1 MRVCYF
7 SKCYKE
13 LYSAGSKA
21 KTDMEQIMCD
31 LGYRNI
37 GFPCLVCSNKILGF
51 NIVHYRGAKVITLI
65 HDLGSFRRKRLTVL
79 QEIDRLQNSDYLI
92 TLNDSMS
99 AWLQTKG
106 CEVPKGELKIWD
118 YLSPAIVLN
127 KIEPATDYT
136 VVYAGALGYN
146 KNRFLYE
153 LDRLPRQWHLS
164 VYGKGL
170 EADKILNKEYF
181 SYNGFLPA
189 DQLISSVQGDF
200 GLVWDGDSYEACT
213 GNYGEYLRYN
223 NPHKVSLYVRCHLP
237 LIIWEKA
244 ALAPFIKEKE
254 IGICINSLEELDGK
268 LEKLTVD
275 DYFKMKSRVIEI
287 SNLLSVGYFFTKAL
301 DEAVKFL
308 TKSDVA
314 DEGRN

>member
-1 MRVCYF
+1 M
-7 SKCYKE
+7 
-13 LYSAGSKA
+13 
-21 KTDMEQIMCD
+21 
-31 LGYRNI
+31 
-37 GFPCLVCSNKILGF
+37 
-51 NIVHYRGAKVITLI
+51 
-65 HDLGSFRRKRLTVL
+65 
-79 QEIDRLQNSDYLI
+79 
-92 TLNDSMS
+92 
-99 AWLQTKG
+99 
-106 CEVPKGELKIWD
+106 
-118 YLSPAIVLN
+118 
-127 KIEPATDYT
+127 
-136 VVYAGALGYN
+136 
-146 KNRFLYE
+146 
-153 LDRLPRQWHLS
+153 
-164 VYGKGL
+164 YGKGL

-189 DQLISSVQGDF
+189 DQLISSVQCDF

-287 SNLLSVGYFFTKAL
+287 SNLLSVGYFFTKSL
-301 DEAVKFL
+301 D
-308 TKSDVA
+308 
-314 DEGRN
+314 

>member
-1 MRVCYF
+1 M
-7 SKCYKE
+7 
-13 LYSAGSKA
+13 
-21 KTDMEQIMCD
+21 
-31 LGYRNI
+31 
-37 GFPCLVCSNKILGF
+37 
-51 NIVHYRGAKVITLI
+51 
-65 HDLGSFRRKRLTVL
+65 
-79 QEIDRLQNSDYLI
+79 
-92 TLNDSMS
+92 
-99 AWLQTKG
+99 
-106 CEVPKGELKIWD
+106 
-118 YLSPAIVLN
+118 SPAIVLN

-136 VVYAGALGYN
+136 VVYAGALGYD

-164 VYGKGL
+164 VYGKGF
-170 EADKILNKEYF
+170 ETDKIFNKEYF

-200 GLVWDGDSYEACT
+200 GLVWDGDSYATCV
-213 GNYGEYLRYN
+213 GNYGEYLQYN